1 MYNISKKNE
10 INLYALKILST
21 IIKKNIT
28 FVHKFLTQKNHDK
41 RRG

>member
-1 MYNISKKNE
+1 MK
-10 INLYALKILST
+10 LSLRLENFVNNN
-21 IIKKNIT
+21 KKNIT